1 MNPLRFAVPLF
12 TSAMVAC
19 ASPDINV
26 RSEWGTGLSEYGL
39 LPVYPL
45 RENVYIGDIY
55 LVVNNPC
62 ENSITKLM
70 QMVLVGSIP
79 EDTIAAAFDTFYGD
93 RPQLPATS
101 AKASPPT
108 TQSSKGTS
116 TPAPGKVTINGI
128 TATGPGTATMT
139 VAPGGNSPNSSPST
153 TPPGGSGAATGGS
166 SVSNAAGAITP
177 QPVASADD
185 PIFEPKGKSRTFTRL
200 RLASFP
206 DFSLGSSYTIEG
218 GGGGLI
224 GGFNAAMGFG
234 HRTTSHL
241 SVSVS
246 GVEESVIPAP
256 VLMKAIRAFL
266 TSPSLPNVI
275 DLYTIVYLQNS
286 LESQME
292 QEPGCRNPI
301 PKKSY
306 LTFVNRVFYARTVT
320 FDFGQNE
327 VTAALLKATA
337 ASAGQAVAL
346 AGNNTSGTS
355 SSTSGSS
362 AASSG
367 TGSSTTTTAVDPNE
381 AAVAA
386 MQKEVAALVGSG
398 APGGSLSLGISTS
411 GSVAMKQTFDRPMA
425 FGVDHSIT
433 FPLEQ
438 IAHAMSLM
446 KTRTASGI

>member
-1 MNPLRFAVPLF
+1 MNLRRLAFPCCTLA
-12 TSAMVAC
+12 AAAC

-26 RSEWGTGLSEYGL
+26 RSQWGTSLSEYGL

-45 RENVYIGDIY
+45 RENVYVGDIY

-62 ENSITKLM
+62 EDSVTKLM
-70 QMVLVGSIP
+70 QTVLVGSIP
-79 EDTIAAAFDTFYGD
+79 EDAVSAAFDTFYGD

-108 TQSSKGTS
+108 IQSGKGAPTV
-116 TPAPGKVTINGI
+116 APGKVTINGI

-139 VAPGGNSPNSSPST
+139 IAPGGNSPSSSPST
-153 TPPGGSGAATGGS
+153 TPTTGSGTVAGGS
-166 SVSNAAGAITP
+166 SGSGSAGAITP

-185 PIFEPKGKSRTFTRL
+185 PIFQPKGKSRTFTRL

-224 GGFNAAMGFG
+224 GGFNAAMGLG

-266 TSPSLPNVI
+266 ASPNLSKIL
-275 DLYTIVYLQNS
+275 DLYTIVYLQRS
-286 LESQME
+286 LEAQME

-306 LTFVNRVFYARTVT
+306 ITFVNRVFYARTVT
-320 FDFGQNE
+320 FDFGQND
-327 VTAALLKATA
+327 VVAALLKATA
-337 ASAGQAVAL
+337 ASTGQAVA
-346 AGNNTSGTS
+346 S

-367 TGSSTTTTAVDPNE
+367 SGSSTTATAVDPNE

-411 GSVAMKQTFDRPMA
+411 GSVALKQTFDRPMA

-438 IAHAMSLM
+438 IAHAMSNM
-446 KTRTASGI
+446 KTSTTGGS